1 MDLETSKNINTR
13 YLYML
18 LYLRATNVEYC
29 LDNLSDFVTILGNL
43 KFFSDT
49 WVTVL
54 FNYLLNSSI
63 TFKQDYLQEFC
74 GDERKY
80 LTISLN
86 IFIKHVKLLFREY
99 LYKIRIRYHI
109 FEIIRNLRQ

>member
-1 MDLETSKNINTR
+1 MDLEISKNSNAR

-18 LYLRATNVEYC
+18 LYFRATNVEYC

-63 TFKQDYLQEFC
+63 TFNTIVSLNKSSDKKFKDLEKFDLV
-74 GDERKY
+74 GTKEK
-80 LTISLN
+80 LGFVIISL
-86 IFIKHVKLLFREY
+86 K
-99 LYKIRIRYHI
+99 
-109 FEIIRNLRQ
+109 